1 MEEKDKLGQ
10 APSGN
15 DSNEDPEL
23 MSLIDDIKNALDD
36 EDEIIELTDVVE
48 VAGIVK
54 PVENEQAIII
64 KDLEEDIGS
73 DEYVKDDFAASL
85 GMKIDGESDF
95 PDGLIE
101 DNELDLDTESQKEFG
116 KLSVSPQQVEAAI
129 ERVVQRILGDKIDS
143 ILIEVIE
150 RAVTQE
156 IIRLKNILRVNE
168 DDFD

>member
-10 APSGN
+10 ASSGN

-101 DNELDLDTESQKEFG
+101 DNELDLDTESQKEFE